1 MIGVVVAARNIRWVT
16 WDDGG
21 VWWMAHVR
29 VLSRLS
35 SCAGADLSQLARP
48 FRLVLGHDELR
59 SLRHQYG
66 TYIHR
71 IRHHLPRFRGSIR
84 IRCV

>member
-21 VWWMAHVR
+21 VWWMDHVR
-29 VLSRLS
+29 ALSRPS

-48 FRLVLGHDELR
+48 FRLVFGRGELR

-71 IRHHLPRFRGSIR
+71 IRR
-84 IRCV
+84 V